1 MNLIFYAKQIL
12 YILCLLAVSHY
23 ADSLINL
30 EVIHK
35 DISLRCV
42 TDNLTH
48 MCIGIISW
56 LIVCS
61 YDSFTT
67 NHIYQ
72 SLLCGLFAG
81 LVDLDH
87 FLMAKSLKFK
97 DAINLSSRPPFH
109 NTTFV
114 AMFAVSLILVMHF
127 KGNELFEN
135 IGWYI
140 LVAAISHHLR
150 DAQRRG
156 LWLWPCVTKPLNY
169 SNYLILTYLFP
180 LAIGSLLKVLN
191 KNTLKGKKQDIL
203 FV

>member
-1 MNLIFYAKQIL
+1 MTLIFYIKQAS
-12 YILCLLAVSHY
+12 YIICLLALSHY
-23 ADSLINL
+23 ADIVLSL
-30 EVIHK
+30 EAIHK
-35 DISLRCV
+35 NISLRCI

-48 MCIGIISW
+48 ICLGIISW

-61 YDSFTT
+61 YDSSSTT
-67 NHIYQ
+67 HVYQ

-97 DAINLSSRPPFH
+97 DAISLSSRPPFH

-114 AMFAVSLILVMHF
+114 AMFAISLILVMHF

-156 LWLWPCVTKPLNY
+156 LWLWPWRTRPLNY
-169 SNYLILTYLFP
+169 TNYLILTYLFP

-191 KNTLKGKKQDIL
+191 KNTLKGKKQDVL